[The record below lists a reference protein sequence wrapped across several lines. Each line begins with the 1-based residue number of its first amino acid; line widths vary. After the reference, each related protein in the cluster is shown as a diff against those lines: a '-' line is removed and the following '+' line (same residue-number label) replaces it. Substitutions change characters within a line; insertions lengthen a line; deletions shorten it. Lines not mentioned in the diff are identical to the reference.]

1 MAPVT
6 TAEVTRTILPT
17 PAVFIRPVSL
27 VRRVFARAAGAR
39 RPSGGGPVNDA
50 GVGGRGS
57 FATERDL
64 AADVA
69 TVQLNVTT
77 LVHLTG
83 RLLPRMLD
91 RTGTESCGELIHSP
105 CTDLTSIRK
114 SNPLPARR
122 QRISP
127 CLTDTTSEFTSLML
141 FDHRWSLDSRD
152 PAITS
157 RRGM

>member
-6 TAEVTRTILPT
+6 TAEVTRTTLPT
-17 PAVFIRPVSL
+17 PAVFKRPVSL

-50 GVGGRGS
+50 GVGGRGG
-57 FATERDL
+57 FATECDL

-83 RLLPRMLD
+83 RLHPSMLD
-91 RTGTESCGELIHSP
+91 RTGTESCG
-105 CTDLTSIRK
+105 
-114 SNPLPARR
+114 N
-122 QRISP
+122 
-127 CLTDTTSEFTSLML
+127 
-141 FDHRWSLDSRD
+141 
-152 PAITS
+152 
-157 RRGM
+157 